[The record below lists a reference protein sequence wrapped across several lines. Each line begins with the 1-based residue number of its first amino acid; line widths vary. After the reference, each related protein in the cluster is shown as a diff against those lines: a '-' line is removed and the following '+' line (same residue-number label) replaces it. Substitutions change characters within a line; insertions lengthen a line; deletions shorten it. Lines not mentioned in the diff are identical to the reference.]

1 MKEIID
7 PAEEILR
14 CETPAEWC
22 ARLGVEACNPLVA
35 VIDYA
40 RIGAYSN
47 PRRLCCGFYVVSLYC
62 GDTTCEV
69 RYGRDIYRYRD
80 GSIFFTAPGQMLS
93 FSDHGKIYQPEENCV
108 TLLFHPDFI
117 RGTYLAERM
126 TSYRFFNYE
135 VNEALRVSEDEMA
148 DIRLCLDSID
158 RELKRAGDAQ
168 TADIVASAIVLLLS
182 YCTRFYER
190 QFLPRGRGRNADL
203 LSRFESLLNDY
214 FSSPADDAKRCL
226 PTVRYFADKL
236 SLTPDYLSSLLQKA
250 TGRNAR
256 QHIQYRLIETAKDL
270 LHHTDKTVSEIA
282 YELGFEYPHYFS
294 RLFRKKTGLTPAAYR
309 SHSGKL

>member
-1 MKEIID
+1 MKEIVN

-14 CETPAEWC
+14 CEIPSEWC
-22 ARLGVEACNPLVA
+22 ARIGVEARNPLVA

-40 RIGAYSN
+40 RIGGYSN
-47 PRRLCCGFYVVSLYC
+47 PPGLCCGFYVVSLYY

-69 RYGRDIYRYRD
+69 RYGRNIYRYRN
-80 GSIFFTAPGQMLS
+80 GSIFFTAPGQILS
-93 FSDHGKIYQPEENCV
+93 FSEHGKTFQPEENCI

-117 RGTYLAERM
+117 RGTHLADKM

-135 VNEALRVSEDEMA
+135 VHEALHVTDEEMGNV
-148 DIRLCLDSID
+148 RRCFESID
-158 RELKRAGDAQ
+158 RELKRPADAN
-168 TADIVASAIVLLLS
+168 TPEIIASAIGLLMS
-182 YCTRFYER
+182 YCTRFYAR
-190 QFLPRGRGRNADL
+190 QFDARRSRNADV
-203 LSRFESLLNDY
+203 LSRFEALLNDY
-214 FSSPADDAKRCL
+214 FSPSRERKNGL

-236 SLTPDYLSSLLQKA
+236 RLSPDYLSSLLQKA
-250 TGRNAR
+250 TGKSAR
-256 QHIQYRLIETAKDL
+256 EHIQYRLIETAKDL

-309 SHSGKL
+309 SHSDKL